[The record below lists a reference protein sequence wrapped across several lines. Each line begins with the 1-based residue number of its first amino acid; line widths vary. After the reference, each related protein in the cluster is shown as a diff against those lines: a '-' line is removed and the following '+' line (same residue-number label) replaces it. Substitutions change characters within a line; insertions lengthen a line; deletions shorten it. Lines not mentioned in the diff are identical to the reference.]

1 MMRKAVTSTLPTSKP
16 GNHTSHRERDDKYCW
31 VLTHVDSFHR
41 VIIDKDALQ
50 FILQR
55 RYYET
60 FPTVVWRALCY
71 PTSKKSLIRLCV
83 RYTEL
88 AEPKIQQ
95 ALLELQPRASA
106 YKTLVQECRPQS
118 D

>member
-1 MMRKAVTSTLPTSKP
+1 MRKAVTSTLNTSKP
-16 GNHTSHRERDDKYCW
+16 GNHTSQRERDDKYFW
-31 VLTHVDSFHR
+31 VLAHVGSFHR

-60 FPTVVWRALCY
+60 FPTVAWRALCY

-83 RYTEL
+83 KHTPFT
-88 AEPKIQQ
+88 EPKIYD
-95 ALLELQPRASA
+95 ALQKVFETASA
-106 YKTLVQECRPQS
+106 YRRIVQTCRQQS